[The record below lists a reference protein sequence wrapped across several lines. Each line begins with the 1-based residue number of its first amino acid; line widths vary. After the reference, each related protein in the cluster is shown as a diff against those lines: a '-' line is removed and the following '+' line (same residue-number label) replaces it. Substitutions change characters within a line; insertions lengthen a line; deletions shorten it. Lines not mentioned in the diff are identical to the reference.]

1 MAFMFRHAA
10 PTIKFATHF
19 RAEFNFIL
27 RMLLA
32 VELFGV
38 NSKVIIQFKASFSFL
53 SLSSEMLASS
63 CHFMSIFST
72 CLTMDSKVTS
82 TARTISRRIYS
93 GLLLTHSCKIH
104 HATSV
109 SSSNCIIFCP
119 AGSILRVLLVRAIIT
134 VEPSLSTFTEV
145 LWQVILKRTSS
156 NILKQA
162 SLVESMSENSIL
174 FTVIS

>member
-119 AGSILRVLLVRAIIT
+119 AGSILLFRAIIT